1 MRTACDQI
9 ARKVQAALHAPFLV
23 AGTELHTSA
32 SIGISV
38 FPVDATDAEGMLKN
52 GDIAMYKV
60 KESGRDGYQLYASDG
75 HDRVAQLS
83 MAGRLRGA
91 VGRGEMVLHYQPL
104 VELETG
110 SVVGVEA
117 LVRWNDPA
125 RGMVPPKEFIP
136 LAERTGVIGPLS
148 DWVIEEA
155 CRQGA
160 EWRAQG
166 LDLYVS
172 VEHAAGAVAADRHA
186 PRPEDDRAVRP
197 ARRPGHDRDHR
208 VGGDGRRG
216 PRRADPDRAPR
227 ARPAARDRRLR
238 HGALLALAA
247 LQMMVTTLKI
257 DRSFVHDL
265 PGDPSAT
272 VLVSAIIQLAH
283 KLGLQPLAEGIE
295 TEAQRDFLL
304 AEGCTFGQGF
314 LSRRPCRRRGRA
326 ARAQPHAARCVE
338 RLWLGQPR
346 VDVVPEVCS
355 VTWMDLVHPVA
366 RSRWVDQV
374 QPRARVLF
382 RDAVVCA
389 RHQTRAD
396 TVGMMRSRWLD
407 R

>member
-1 MRTACDQI
+1 MLFIDLDDFKLVNDSFGHSAGDELLRQVADRLGSVTRSGDLVARQGGDEFLILIGDFDGHRAEPEWMRTACDQI
-9 ARKVQAALHAPFLV
+9 ARKVQTALHAPFLV

-38 FPVDATDAEGMLKN
+38 FPIDATDAEGMLKN

-110 SVVGVEA
+110 CVVGVEA

-172 VEHAAGAVAADRHA
+172 VNMPPALWQPTAMRHVLKTIEQFGLHAGRVMIEITESAAMADEGRVEPILTELHERGLRLA
-186 PRPEDDRAVRP
+186 IDDFGT
-197 ARRPGHDRDHR
+197 GHSSLS
-208 VGGDGRRG
+208 
-216 PRRADPDRAPR
+216 
-227 ARPAARDRRLR
+227 RLS
-238 HGALLALAA
+238 
-247 LQMMVTTLKI
+247 QMMVTTLKI

-265 PGDPSAT
+265 PGDSSAA
-272 VLVSAIIQLAH
+272 VLVSAIIQLAR

-314 LSRRPCRRRGRA
+314 LFSPAVPAPEVAPLVRSRARRA
-326 ARAQPHAARCVE
+326 A
-338 RLWLGQPR
+338 
-346 VDVVPEVCS
+346 
-355 VTWMDLVHPVA
+355 
-366 RSRWVDQV
+366 
-374 QPRARVLF
+374 
-382 RDAVVCA
+382 
-389 RHQTRAD
+389 
-396 TVGMMRSRWLD
+396 
-407 R
+407 